1 MQITRKQIRAMI
13 LKEMADILPF
23 PGPIRRGGQMGGQE
37 GGAEIFGFPG
47 MKRQADL
54 YTTMTGVMSAL
65 QQIQA
70 AVGQMKGAAKAGR
83 TGVGAPAGQVAE
95 DVVRM
100 TGGMLDAHLEDVAS
114 LADEDEFAFDVLALL
129 EALDRISGVALADP
143 SAVRSAAMQ
152 IGRTLSMSQGIISE
166 LEDTFG
172 LAGDI

>member
-1 MQITRKQIRAMI
+1 MTTKMQITRKQIRAMI
-13 LKEMADILPF
+13 LKEMA
-23 PGPIRRGGQMGGQE
+23 
-37 GGAEIFGFPG
+37 EIIPFPG
-47 MKRQADL
+47 MKRQADV

-70 AVGQMKGAAKAGR
+70 AVGQMKGAARVGR
-83 TGVGAPAGQVAE
+83 AGVGAPAGRTAE

-100 TGGMLDAHLEDVAS
+100 TGGMLDTHLEDVAA
-114 LADEDEFAFDVLALL
+114 LADEDDFAFDVLALL
-129 EALDRISGVALADP
+129 EALNRIVGVASDDP

-152 IGRTLSMSQGIISE
+152 IGRTLSMSHDIISE